1 MENVNVLFFNLAFYK
16 QASFFTNWQKFT
28 NRLWHIHGLM
38 PNLFYLKVTLLDDKT
53 EKVVPQTYLCF
64 FKQKIGMKLNQISS
78 MYFLAGNSKSKL
90 PFLARPHYIASIPI
104 SNFKVCIVWFVI
116 VSLITGLSEVQIGIF
131 TFNSWT
137 LLRTHFDIWL
147 TTWVYTWPT
156 LPHYSQSFFEV

>member
-1 MENVNVLFFNLAFYK
+1 
-16 QASFFTNWQKFT
+16 
-28 NRLWHIHGLM
+28 
-38 PNLFYLKVTLLDDKT
+38 
-53 EKVVPQTYLCF
+53 
-64 FKQKIGMKLNQISS
+64 
-78 MYFLAGNSKSKL
+78 MYFLAGNSKRKL

-156 LPHYSQSFFEV
+156 LPHSSQSFLKCNLIFFPIEFHERKFVIKLLFNSEMPYDNRYQESFWLRYSSERSHNLLFTT